1 MLKKEFRDTLKTL
14 FYCLCLF
21 LIVPIARLLDWRVL
35 HAEWDI
41 SGIWQPVFTAVIIVF
56 AAYSG
61 VSIFQVEK
69 KDRALEYLFS
79 LPVSK
84 WKIIGVKVL
93 PRLFFV
99 LLLIAAGGL
108 FSVLDSVVA
117 DGLSLLVLFF
127 SGLFIGLAVDSLLN
141 GLFGV
146 VIINVT
152 FYYASLITSYLTMRY
167 RLFGSEL
174 PVFPLSYLLPVVLL
188 LGPLAA
194 AFALTVRD
202 MDIKPFR
209 WQVKHYLAIAL
220 PAVLILL
227 VFILVFMQGYYKWL
241 GQVIREA

>member
-1 MLKKEFRDTLKTL
+1 
-14 FYCLCLF
+14 
-21 LIVPIARLLDWRVL
+21 VPIARLLDWRVL

-41 SGIWQPVFTAVIIVF
+41 SGIWQPVFTVVVIFF

-84 WKIIGVKVL
+84 WKIIGVKVF
-93 PRLFFV
+93 PRLFMV
-99 LLLIAAGGL
+99 LLLIAAGGI
-108 FSVLDSVVA
+108 FSVLDNVVV
-117 DGLSLLVLFF
+117 DGMSLLLLFF
-127 SGLFIGLAVDSLLN
+127 SGLFISLAVDSLLN

-152 FYYASLITSYLTMRY
+152 FYYSSLITSYVTMRY
-167 RLFGSEL
+167 RLFDSDL
-174 PVFPLSYLLPVVLL
+174 PSFPLSYLLPAVLL

-194 AFALTVRD
+194 AFALTVKN

-220 PAVLILL
+220 PTILILL
-227 VFILVFMQGYYKWL
+227 VFILVFLQGYFEWIR
-241 GQVIREA
+241 QV